1 MHFGSIHRGVITRTG
16 TTGVYV
22 RMDARWPGVEFGP
35 CDIVANIVRVGPL
48 TSASATTSSGG
59 DPAHTHTVATSI
71 TQTSWLADLIT
82 AGDAV
87 LVVETATDDFLVVG
101 VIRNGVSTTGGT

>member
-1 MHFGSIHRGVITRTG
+1 
-16 TTGVYV
+16 VYV

-35 CDIVANIVRVGPL
+35 CVPVANTVRVGPL
-48 TSASATTSSGG
+48 TSASATTSSEGY
-59 DPAHTHTVATSI
+59 PAHTHAVSTSI
-71 TQTSWLADLIT
+71 AQPSRLSDLIT

-101 VIRNGVSTTGGT
+101 VIRSGVSTTGGA